1 MEKVKIKQVIHNQ
14 NNIVL
19 FEFRQ
24 DEKLIEMFKQQ
35 IQDFHWN
42 QELQG
47 WTSPTKEVLMATFW
61 LIKESYLSTFN
72 ESNFYSQIFN
82 ESNFY
87 IFLPLYQTQEKN

>member
-19 FEFRQ
+19 FEFIQ

-42 QELQG
+42 QELQV

-72 ESNFYSQIFN
+72 ESNFY
-82 ESNFY
+82 
-87 IFLPLYQTQEKN
+87 IFLPLY